1 MMEELVSNR
10 VLPTTYEPRA
20 VEERWMEFWA
30 ERGYFHAH
38 ATFGRPRYCITIPP
52 PNVTGELHLGH
63 ALQHAIHDAIIRWQ
77 RMLGKETLCVPGTDH
92 AGIATQMKVERQLAS
107 EGLTKYDLGR
117 EKFIERM
124 WQWKE
129 HYGGA
134 ILRQLRR
141 FGASYDWSRERFTL
155 DAGYVKAV
163 MTSFVHLYDK
173 GLIYRGTRIINWC
186 PGCETAIS
194 DLELEHEERQGHLWH
209 IRYPFADGDAGE
221 GIVVATTRPETMLG
235 DTAVAVNPNDERY
248 RALVGREVMLPLMH
262 RRIPIIADDFVDP
275 QFGTGAVKVTP
286 AHDPNDAEIG
296 RRHHLPA
303 PVVIG
308 KKAEMTAEAGPYVGM
323 NRYDARAAILTALQE
338 QGLLV
343 KTQEH
348 EHAVGAC
355 ARCGETIEPLLS
367 EQWFVNMEPLAKH
380 VLTAIRAERIQYQPE
395 RFARYS
401 EEWLENIRDWCISRQ
416 LWWGHRIPVYTC
428 THCGHQFAAVETPR
442 NCPVCPGET
451 LEQDPDV
458 LDTWFSSALW
468 PFAVLG
474 WPERTPELAYFY
486 PTDLMITA
494 RDILYLWVARMIFSG
509 MEYLPDHVN
518 DQGQPDTGIPFYH
531 VYVHPTVQN
540 FEGKRMSKSLGTGV
554 DPLELMDQ
562 YGTDATR
569 YGLCGMA
576 TATQDVRLQES
587 REPDWDPA
595 RPAVGR
601 SFPTFVQGRN
611 FANKIWNASR
621 FVLMNLQDETQ
632 AAPIGES
639 VADHWILARYA
650 LIVQNVNIQLENYR
664 LDQAVMS
671 LYSFFWSEFCDWY
684 IEMAKPSLRSE
695 DEELANKTRSTL
707 AYVLENCMR
716 LLHPFMPFIT
726 EEIWQQLPH
735 SNGAKDSIMISS
747 WPEEKR
753 EWLMDELFGVSVQI
767 VEEVFKPV
775 IMDVRDLRFE
785 RSIVPTD
792 KIIIKIY
799 TTQNIFTKAL
809 QTYERYIIQQVNA
822 ERIEVSTDLSRAS
835 GKKESVY
842 FSAQNVEPLPNAD
855 MDLFWVDI
863 SHREL
868 SAEERQQEIEKA
880 ARELLKLDAE
890 IEKLAARLATPNF
903 VDKAPAP
910 VVEKARADL
919 AELHHRKAGLAERV
933 KGLQG

>member
-1 MMEELVSNR
+1 VTNR
-10 VLPTTYEPRA
+10 ILPTVYEPRA
-20 VEERWMEFWA
+20 VEERWMAFWA
-30 ERGYFHAH
+30 EQGYYRAKP
-38 ATFGRPRYCITIPP
+38 AFGRPRYCITIPP
-52 PNVTGELHLGH
+52 PNVTGDLHLGH

-129 HYGGA
+129 HYGGT

-194 DLELEHEERQGHLWH
+194 DLELEHEDRQGHLWH
-209 IRYPFADGDAGE
+209 IRYPFADGDG

-248 RALVGREVMLPLMH
+248 RELVGREVMLPLMH

-286 AHDPNDAEIG
+286 AHDPNDAEMG

-308 KKAEMTAEAGPYVGM
+308 KKGEMTAEAGPFVGM
-323 NRYDARAAILTALQE
+323 NRYDARTAILQALGE
-338 QGLLV
+338 LDLLTR
-343 KTQEH
+343 TQEH
-348 EHAVGAC
+348 EHAVGTC
-355 ARCGETIEPLLS
+355 ARCSETVEPLLS
-367 EQWFVNMEPLAKH
+367 EQWFVNMEPLAQH
-380 VLTAIRAERIQYQPE
+380 VLKAIREGRIDYQPE

-428 THCGHQFAAVETPR
+428 VNCGHQFAAVETPES
-442 NCPVCPGET
+442 CPICPSGK

-474 WPERTPELAYFY
+474 WPERTPELEYFY

-518 DQGQPDTGIPFYH
+518 NQDKPDLGIPFYR

-554 DPLELMDQ
+554 DPLELMEK

-576 TATQDVRLQES
+576 TATQDVRLQEA
-587 REPDWDPA
+587 REPEWNA
-595 RPAVGR
+595 EQPAVGR
-601 SFPTFVQGRN
+601 TFPTFVQGRN

-621 FVLMNLQDETQ
+621 FVLMNLQEETPAVP
-632 AAPIGES
+632 AATTL
-639 VADHWILARYA
+639 ADRWLLSRFAGVVENVTRA
-650 LIVQNVNIQLENYR
+650 LEAYR
-664 LDQAVMS
+664 LDQATQL
-671 LYSFFWSEFCDWY
+671 LYDFFWSEFCDWY
-684 IEMAKPSLRSE
+684 LEMAKPALRNPDSAE
-695 DEELANKTRSTL
+695 QTRGLL
-707 AYVLENCMR
+707 AYVLENALR

-735 SNGAKDSIMISS
+735 SEGAAASIMIST
-747 WPEEKR
+747 WPR
-753 EWLMDELFGVSVQI
+753 LHPEWRDEQAERQLAFLMDTIVTVRKLRAEQGVPPAQKVAIRIATESVDVHGLIAQNEEMLRVLTRGEEI
-767 VEEVFKPV
+767 SLTGTTPLSSGEEGVAAAGGGEHLYWEEMPVEVTISRE
-775 IMDVRDLRFE
+775 M
-785 RSIVPTD
+785 
-792 KIIIKIY
+792 
-799 TTQNIFTKAL
+799 
-809 QTYERYIIQQVNA
+809 NA
-822 ERIEVSTDLSRAS
+822 EE
-835 GKKESVY
+835 
-842 FSAQNVEPLPNAD
+842 
-855 MDLFWVDI
+855 
-863 SHREL
+863 
-868 SAEERQQEIEKA
+868 QQKEIEKA
-880 ARELLKLDAE
+880 GREINKLDAD
-890 IEKLAARLATPNF
+890 IEKLHTRLATPSF

-919 AELHHRKAGLAERV
+919 AELQHRKAGLEERV
-933 KGLQG
+933 RGLRGE